1 MTQTVGR
8 WIAVCG
14 AIAGVSAM
22 AALPAIAHSEN
33 HPHHHRE
40 SVTEQTQIDHHG
52 TPHRGRGRGGG
63 NGDCP
68 RW

>member
-1 MTQTVGR
+1 MSKKIVS

-14 AIAGVSAM
+14 AIAGVSTI
-22 AALPAIAHSEN
+22 AALPAIAHSAN
-33 HPHHHRE
+33 NFHHRE
-40 SVTEQTQIDHHG
+40 SVTEQTEIHHRG